1 MPTLT
6 QIDLRADPAAA
17 RYQKHEVVQVAFA
30 RAAGELAS
38 LEGPNRYQPG
48 DAIITGSTGDRWV
61 VSRERFDPK
70 YEPLQ
75 AGTRGQ
81 DGAYQNIPGVVLA
94 KRMDRDFSIAR
105 SAGGDVLHG
114 AAGDWLMQYAPNDY
128 GIVQQA
134 RFAQVYRPA
143 PNQA

>member
-1 MPTLT
+1 M
-6 QIDLRADPAAA
+6 DLRTDPAAA
-17 RYQKHEVVQVAFA
+17 PYQKHEVVQVAFA
-30 RAAGELAS
+30 KEPGELIS

-61 VSRERFDPK
+61 VSRARFDPK

-75 AGTRGQ
+75 AGTHGQ
-81 DGAYQNIPGVVLA
+81 DGAYRNIPGVVLA
-94 KRMDRDFSIAR
+94 KRMNEAFSIAR
-105 SAGGDVLHG
+105 STGGDVLHG

-143 PNQA
+143 SGNA

>member
-1 MPTLT
+1 
-6 QIDLRADPAAA
+6 DPAAA
-17 RYQKHEVVQVAFA
+17 PYQKHEVVQVAFA
-30 RAAGELAS
+30 KEPGELIS

-61 VSRERFDPK
+61 VSRARFDPK

-75 AGTRGQ
+75 AGTHGQ
-81 DGAYQNIPGVVLA
+81 DGAYRNIPGVVLA
-94 KRMDRDFSIAR
+94 KRMNEAFSIAR
-105 SAGGDVLHG
+105 STGGDVLHG

-143 PNQA
+143 SGNA

>member
-1 MPTLT
+1 MLF
-6 QIDLRADPAAA
+6 RS
-17 RYQKHEVVQVAFA
+17 EVVQVAFA
-30 RAAGELAS
+30 KEPGELIS

-61 VSRERFDPK
+61 VSRARFDPK

-75 AGTRGQ
+75 AGTHGQ
-81 DGAYQNIPGVVLA
+81 DGAYRNIPGVVLA
-94 KRMDRDFSIAR
+94 KRMNEAFSIAR
-105 SAGGDVLHG
+105 STGGDVLHG

-143 PNQA
+143 SGNA

>member
-1 MPTLT
+1 MPILT
-6 QIDLRADPAAA
+6 QIDLRTDPAAA
-17 RYQKHEVVQVAFA
+17 AYQKHEVVQVAFA
-30 RAAGELAS
+30 KEPGELIS

-75 AGTRGQ
+75 AGTHGQ

-94 KRMDRDFSIAR
+94 KRMDQDFSIAR

-128 GIVQQA
+128 GVVQQA

-143 PNQA
+143 SGNA